1 MEVHL
6 ITLLLTAVWLITGT
20 RASSRQMLDYVACI
34 WKSLPDTVKDFSL
47 SEDVYAKQLK
57 TLLSGASDVEMS

>member
-1 MEVHL
+1 
-6 ITLLLTAVWLITGT
+6 
-20 RASSRQMLDYVACI
+20 MLDYVACI